1 MSSYGFSTR
10 VALPFDAAVAKVTEA
25 LKAEGFGVLTEID
38 VKATMKAKLGVDLR
52 PYRILGACNPP
63 LGKGAGPSPDQ
74 LLAAAVGNCMSSS
87 LLFALRKF
95 KQAPEPLRTEVE
107 WTTGGRNEAN
117 RLRIQRVG
125 VRITLGVPAA
135 GLQHLDR
142 ALQQFEA
149 FCTVGE
155 SVRQGI
161 PVDVEVYDSTGAR
174 LK

>member
-1 MSSYGFSTR
+1 MN
-10 VALPFDAAVAKVTEA
+10 AKVSLEQREDFHFTI
-25 LKAEGFGVLTEID
+25 GFGDGIAPLEAD
-38 VKATMKAKLGVDLR
+38 EA
-52 PYRILGACNPP
+52 PP
-63 LGKGAGPSPDQ
+63 LGKGAGPTPDQ
-74 LLAAAVGNCMSSS
+74 LLAAAVGNCMSAS

-95 KQAPEPLRTEVE
+95 KQAPEPIRTTVE
-107 WTTGGRNEAN
+107 LTVGRNEAK
-117 RLRIQRVG
+117 RLRVQRIT

-135 GLQHLDR
+135 RLEHLDR
-142 ALQQFEA
+142 VLSQFEA